1 MAADQPLKGM
11 TALITG
17 GSRGIGAECARTL
30 AGAGADLILVARD
43 AAALGRIAEGLRPS
57 RVTTHACDL
66 SNPDDVPALLGVI
79 RASVTDAPDI
89 IVNNAGAFI
98 IAPLEE
104 TPVDAL
110 KTALRLNLASPFL
123 IVREFLAAMKQR
135 KRGDVVTLGSV
146 ADRRAYPG
154 NALYS
159 ATKFAAR
166 GMHEVLREETRGSGV
181 RATLVSPGPV
191 NTDIWDH
198 VDPDNTPGFTPRAK
212 MLRPADVAQAVLW
225 AVTRPADVT
234 IDELRLSRS

>member
-166 GMHEVLREETRGSGV
+166 GMHEVLREETRGTGV

-198 VDPDNTPGFTPRAK
+198 VDPDNTPGFTPRAR

>member
-166 GMHEVLREETRGSGV
+166 GMHEVLREETRGTGV

>member
-198 VDPDNTPGFTPRAK
+198 VDPDNTPGFTPRAR